1 MSELEKNQS
10 EEEVRTEPI
19 IGEFKPKRKFL
30 NFVSSVNGAKVRF
43 IRDIA
48 FIDGKQL
55 SGMLDGVIFK
65 VTICDEGTINFEEQ
79 KGTNLSDK
87 EMIKRLIADID
98 SIDVTGYA
106 QKFVV
111 NGLKFTD
118 IDGNPCYLEVE
129 HQKPINVL
137 ASLFEEEKV
146 EVSEKGLSILDMLF
160 SDDDEVEEK
169 LDLSEKDVETIL
181 ETVENPP
188 VPSETLK
195 TAAESYMEEQ
205 FRKMNEKKITELED
219 RIIEKRKDITKH
231 KMDVSQA
238 ESKLKET
245 SEQLSVLETRLETLK
260 PKEEPNG
267 YVFRVSEE
275 LKLETGLDESSRD
288 IADKIADIMKLKK
301 DVLFNYLTG
310 GYYNI
315 YFGDKEDFDKNE
327 ITEEILSKI
336 TSIDPVGKFETSEVD
351 GRIVI
356 QYRGELNWHQLTD
369 KMIKRGFEQNVE
381 FDKVTG
387 SNSYEQ
393 KVEEDDSEQLEK

>member
-1 MSELEKNQS
+1 
-10 EEEVRTEPI
+10 
-19 IGEFKPKRKFL
+19 
-30 NFVSSVNGAKVRF
+30 
-43 IRDIA
+43 
-48 FIDGKQL
+48 
-55 SGMLDGVIFK
+55 
-65 VTICDEGTINFEEQ
+65 
-79 KGTNLSDK
+79 
-87 EMIKRLIADID
+87 
-98 SIDVTGYA
+98 
-106 QKFVV
+106 
-111 NGLKFTD
+111 
-118 IDGNPCYLEVE
+118 
-129 HQKPINVL
+129 
-137 ASLFEEEKV
+137 
-146 EVSEKGLSILDMLF
+146 
-160 SDDDEVEEK
+160 
-169 LDLSEKDVETIL
+169 
-181 ETVENPP
+181 
-188 VPSETLK
+188 
-195 TAAESYMEEQ
+195 
-205 FRKMNEKKITELED
+205 MNEKKITELED

-336 TSIDPVGKFETSEVD
+336 SSIDPIGKFETSEVD